1 MLEVLLALMA
11 VAGTLGLSAAGFRL
25 QVTLQAARDALFR
38 CEVAQAEGER
48 LLRAEQQLAQAQQ
61 ISESAVALGTGV
73 VRGVHRGIA
82 AIPFSILEAI
92 PATRDTTR
100 LVRRTHDLISDA
112 VYGSIGAVNRGVG
125 VKLREGLKSGA
136 AQLESP
142 QDAPRERLE
151 GPIR

>member
-11 VAGTLGLSAAGFRL
+11 VAGTFALSAGGLRL
-25 QVTLQAARDALFR
+25 QVQLSASRDALFR
-38 CEVAQAEGER
+38 REIEQAEGER
-48 LLRAEQQLAQAQQ
+48 LWRAEQQLAQAQEV
-61 ISESAVALGTGV
+61 SETAVSLGTGM

-100 LVRRTHDLISDA
+100 LVRKTHDLISDA

-125 VKLREGLKSGA
+125 AKLRAGLQSGLVVKDSA
-136 AQLESP
+136 RQRIEPPKTS
-142 QDAPRERLE
+142 
-151 GPIR
+151 